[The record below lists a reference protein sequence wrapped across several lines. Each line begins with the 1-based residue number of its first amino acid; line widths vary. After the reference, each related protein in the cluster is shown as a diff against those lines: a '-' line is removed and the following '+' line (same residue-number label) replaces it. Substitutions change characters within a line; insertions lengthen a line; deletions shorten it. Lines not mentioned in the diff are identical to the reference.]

1 MYTFCESPKEKTMN
15 SISVGASELD
25 LGGRNLLRKN
35 VAGVKKSGKQ
45 GENHHVS
52 HSWEVGK
59 CVTCQE
65 CVMRL

>member
-1 MYTFCESPKEKTMN
+1 MN
-15 SISVGASELD
+15 SVRVGASELD